1 MAFALAEESTAFDRA
16 ILICDSRMKG
26 LAGSAALG
34 ALDYG
39 HAAALWP
46 LLETIQS
53 KSAGQVGGFQV
64 FGLRVVDQR
73 GDRNSAG
80 GQ

>member
-26 LAGSAALG
+26 VGGSGALG
-34 ALDYG
+34 ALDYN

-46 LLETIQS
+46 LLEAIQF
-53 KSAGQVGGFQV
+53 KSAGQVGGFQA
-64 FGLRVVDQR
+64 FGFRVVDQR

-80 GQ
+80 SQ